1 MSAAA
6 LIGDQLILQ
15 EDYDE
20 NYTPSEQE
28 IHEYAR
34 EIGID
39 PNSEPNLL
47 WLAREGI
54 VAPLPPE
61 WKPCQDVTGDI
72 YYFNF
77 STGQSTWDH
86 PCDEHYRRLVSQER
100 ERAQVSAT
108 TGGPGV
114 KKEKERKKKEKKE
127 KKEKKKKE
135 ILKTSVGLTSS
146 LGPLSS
152 PLGVLAPL
160 RGLDAPGPGPLPGSA
175 PPLRGSL
182 GSSGG
187 LEPLK
192 TSLGGLR
199 GSGASSV
206 LGSRQEERVSLFLPG
221 FDDDNDSDDS
231 EKEPSP
237 RGSTRLLKNLHLDLD
252 SHGGGLQYEDSE
264 ASGGAPAEERTE
276 PELQDLALSGDHS
289 PEPPSQQDSLRG
301 RHRRLSPQ
309 AGNRNCGSE
318 EGVGPI
324 APQPPSTEFPGHR
337 VEGELDKVEE
347 EELGEVEDERGKEKG
362 KEGVENEEA
371 EDEEAVEKYRE
382 GVEGEEEEEEQEA
395 EVVEDCRK
403 EEEKEESDSV
413 EEECKEKGDG
423 VTENMTLS
431 KEKQESDESEE
442 SKEGGEDDSDKE
454 ERYVNKQGDQ
464 TKDRGEEWQS
474 DEAVENRFTEE
485 KDEVSEEIHESG
497 EELEEFSNED
507 VKQKLKSEKDERREE
522 HESEAEQEKIEVQE
536 SIIKE
541 RGQDKVEEEQENES
555 EEDVESEGPLER
567 CSLSQ
572 RQLTESDEEVL
583 ERCVWSEEGETKG
596 ERMEAKQDTHAQNP
610 QAASGRE
617 EEGEV
622 VETETAPLQSAKPGP
637 TTMQSDLKRLEQ
649 KQETVGS
656 EMRSVT
662 KNSSLPAEESEASEH
677 MDERSSSMDVKLS
690 EKVFDINDLSGAVSP
705 LEKNN
710 KEEMIEE
717 EDEERAR
724 TKRPKAVERHIQA
737 RNDIP
742 PAPKVERLVLH
753 QSSHSLSSPSHSERE
768 VGVSPNLKGLS
779 SSLAL
784 QRPVTSRGRL
794 GQTSN
799 TQLEESK
806 TPIQDQRRPLEKTPS
821 WRTQREGETEEEQRE
836 KEEERGER
844 KKQKEV
850 ERERR
855 EAGEE
860 EEEREHVTREKE
872 KRLRLLRDELR
883 REEEGEERK
892 LKEESEER
900 VRALEQRLQS
910 KRRDEE
916 ARLNEESDR
925 RLEELRESSRRERE
939 SQQHKL
945 RDEAEAG
952 LRELRVTLE
961 EEREAEQGRL
971 ENQRRQ
977 DIERL
982 KAESEEKLQEERK
995 KLLEEREE
1003 ELNSLKQEVKSTE
1016 RRRELLSPRPE
1027 QQLVEYHR
1035 ELGDVL
1041 QEVREEVQRD
1051 HDRKLEQLR
1060 ENHRRELNSI
1070 REKYQDEETVQRDR
1084 LLTSLQED
1092 RERLQA
1098 SNQDQLETL
1107 HLQLDAQIQRTQ
1119 LNYTRKESELQDS
1132 ADKLELRAKEL
1143 KSQEAMLMT
1152 KAANLKRRRKKLGE
1166 EEGEVDRQI
1175 EALPQ
1180 LIQERD
1186 QLRDEVGRLRQD
1198 KDRARELAQRAKEE
1212 RSEAKQEMDRL
1223 REERDKAR
1231 EESRRAKK
1239 DKERLESKVAL
1250 LQERCDCLSRR
1261 VSELERN
1268 NGTSPRPEPKQQK
1281 KKAETEATAPPS
1293 DRRDSSLRV
1302 DDLEDL
1308 PLSPVPDSHSS
1319 VDDYRRY
1326 ISSHGL
1332 SIQKTKQFL
1341 EGESSRLM
1349 ERQAALQAAQ
1359 SHSSLDPSR
1368 EEEVAQEMMRNLQQ
1382 EAINVAELQLT
1393 FQRGSTLLRRKEEQ
1407 LQQLESRMAEEPLFE
1422 GVSQLAG
1429 ERRVTFDVTES
1440 DLSSTVDPQ
1449 DGTGGHPTVPAKVQE
1464 LAESLQQI
1472 SGQLHTVLGALGSLA
1487 QGQSTTSYP
1496 AFHLPLSQPHS
1507 NPLTPGPTFSTASS
1521 VPMMPQSLGPTS
1533 LATPSPLRLSEPLW
1547 AWAPQG
1553 SAAAPPLFSTPMS
1566 SGVRAS
1572 EELINSRWNQI
1583 FPGASMEPG
1592 ASSTMR
1598 TTSAYSAY
1606 TPVRENSRTLQKSV
1620 EMDGQRLQ
1628 GLIDGN
1634 KKWLE
1639 MRRKDSSIPLFTRY
1653 RAPSAKSGLVQLGM
1667 DDNNQIRVYHY

>member
-289 PEPPSQQDSLRG
+289 PEPPSQQ
-301 RHRRLSPQ
+301 
-309 AGNRNCGSE
+309 
-318 EGVGPI
+318 
-324 APQPPSTEFPGHR
+324 
-337 VEGELDKVEE
+337 
-347 EELGEVEDERGKEKG
+347 
-362 KEGVENEEA
+362 
-371 EDEEAVEKYRE
+371 
-382 GVEGEEEEEEQEA
+382 
-395 EVVEDCRK
+395 
-403 EEEKEESDSV
+403 
-413 EEECKEKGDG
+413 
-423 VTENMTLS
+423 
-431 KEKQESDESEE
+431 
-442 SKEGGEDDSDKE
+442 
-454 ERYVNKQGDQ
+454 
-464 TKDRGEEWQS
+464 
-474 DEAVENRFTEE
+474 
-485 KDEVSEEIHESG
+485 
-497 EELEEFSNED
+497 
-507 VKQKLKSEKDERREE
+507 
-522 HESEAEQEKIEVQE
+522 
-536 SIIKE
+536 
-541 RGQDKVEEEQENES
+541 
-555 EEDVESEGPLER
+555 
-567 CSLSQ
+567 
-572 RQLTESDEEVL
+572 
-583 ERCVWSEEGETKG
+583 
-596 ERMEAKQDTHAQNP
+596 
-610 QAASGRE
+610 
-617 EEGEV
+617 
-622 VETETAPLQSAKPGP
+622 
-637 TTMQSDLKRLEQ
+637 
-649 KQETVGS
+649 
-656 EMRSVT
+656 
-662 KNSSLPAEESEASEH
+662 ESEASEH